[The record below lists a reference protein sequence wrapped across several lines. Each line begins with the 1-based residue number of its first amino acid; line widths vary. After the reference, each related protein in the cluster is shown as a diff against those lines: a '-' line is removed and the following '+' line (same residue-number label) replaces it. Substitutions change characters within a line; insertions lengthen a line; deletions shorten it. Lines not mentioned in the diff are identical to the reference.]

1 MSTLQKTSLA
11 NFSSFLAWSGL
22 EKVLITIGHC
32 PMGSQQS
39 FSCVLCHFRH
49 GNTQMNKQTTGDQLK
64 KTDVKKYFF
73 SPEHILWLH
82 TKLYFSWHFQ
92 SHHSSLKYCR
102 QSPCPVGFLPPR
114 PQYVKFKTP
123 PSDHFQTPSCTLSV
137 PPIHNASFP
146 FIPLSVHFRKM
157 YRFIDCEGTDARFAP
172 LCVHLCTAL
181 SQLSIE
187 LLQ

>member
-1 MSTLQKTSLA
+1 MAKVMKIFWKPSNTTPTMGGQLSRLSCDVSNEMA
-11 NFSSFLAWSGL
+11 
-22 EKVLITIGHC
+22 EKIV
-32 PMGSQQS
+32 
-39 FSCVLCHFRH
+39 
-49 GNTQMNKQTTGDQLK
+49 K
-64 KTDVKKYFF
+64 KHKYFF

-92 SHHSSLKYCR
+92 SHHSSLKYCK

-123 PSDHFQTPSCTLSV
+123 PSDHFQTPSCILSV

-146 FIPLSVHFRKM
+146 FIPLSFHFRKM

-172 LCVHLCTAL
+172 LCVHLCSAL